1 MACDANLC
9 PTLKPGLTV
18 REYFAGQ
25 ALAGVLAARGR
36 DISSSIAT
44 DLEDAGRAAV
54 RYADATLEALKKR

>member
-25 ALAGVLAARGR
+25 ALAAMKLPDSTCVHISASNLDSVGR
-36 DISSSIAT
+36 DC
-44 DLEDAGRAAV
+44 V
-54 RYADATLEALKKR
+54 RYAEAVLEALKKR